1 MLILAS
7 ASPRRRELLKKLVS
21 SFVVIPP
28 DIDER
33 ALDPVM
39 GSADLSHEV
48 ARIKA
53 YSVFATHPDD
63 EVLSCDT
70 VVVGEGEVLEKPR
83 DMKDA
88 ISMLRKQSGK
98 STKVLSSYTYIS
110 KDKEISRTV
119 CSEVLFNPLSEAEI
133 IEYIEKFQPFDK
145 AGSYGIQDDYPL
157 INKIEGSY
165 YNVMGLPVEDLA
177 EHVFKR

>member
-1 MLILAS
+1 MLLYLLISTKEPLTQLWVPRIS
-7 ASPRRRELLKKLVS
+7 ATKWL
-21 SFVVIPP
+21 
-28 DIDER
+28 
-33 ALDPVM
+33 
-39 GSADLSHEV
+39 GW
-48 ARIKA
+48 
-53 YSVFATHPDD
+53 
-63 EVLSCDT
+63 
-70 VVVGEGEVLEKPR
+70 
-83 DMKDA
+83 
-88 ISMLRKQSGK
+88 KQSGK

-157 INKIEGSY
+157 INRIEGSY

>member
-21 SFVVIPP
+21 SFVVIVPN
-28 DIDER
+28 IDER
-33 ALDPVM
+33 ALDPVRK
-39 GSADLSHEV
+39 SKDLSAEE
-48 ARIKA
+48 AKLKA
-53 YSVFATHPDD
+53 YDVFSSHPND

-70 VVVGEGEVLEKPR
+70 VVVCEGEVLEKPR
-83 DMKDA
+83 NMKDA
-88 ISMLRKQSGK
+88 ISMLKKQSGK

-119 CSEVLFNPLSEAEI
+119 CSDVVFNRLSEEQI

-145 AGSYGIQDDYPL
+145 AGSYGIQDDFPL
-157 INKIEGSY
+157 INRIEGSY